1 MRLPAWQVR
10 CTAVAS
16 SHVLTLCL
24 AAVLMSGCAAPPEIP
39 RWFDGFQRFPI
50 RTASVNGH
58 RIAYL
63 DEGQGPPLIL
73 LHGYGGSMWQW
84 EYQQLPLSRQFRVIT
99 PDLIGSGL
107 SDKPPLDYRPEEL
120 IESIRGLMDALG
132 LPTATLI
139 GNSMGGGVAIG
150 MALTH
155 PDRVSR
161 LVLIDSL
168 PDHVRERL
176 VSPLMQRALN
186 TSVPAWL
193 ARFGALFVG
202 NRTMEAVLKEIIYD
216 HTLVTPAVL
225 DRSNRNRN
233 GGYDYAPHVAPGQPA
248 PLGAALCAQAQGDPA
263 SHPDP
268 LGRTGSPFPP
278 AGRPR
283 PPDHDSAGPAHH
295 DPRSRPYPA
304 VGTTAGGKPAHY
316 GIPATLTAQR
326 TGHTVTEHTE
336 TTVLFDGDILWHCPV
351 PA

>member
-50 RTASVNGH
+50 RTASVDGH

-84 EYQQLPLSRQFRVIT
+84 EYQQIPLSRQFRVIT

-176 VSPLMQRALN
+176 ASPLMQRALN

-202 NRTMEAVLKEIIYD
+202 NRTMEAVLKEIIFD
-216 HTLVTPAVL
+216 HTLVTAAVL
-225 DRSNRNRN
+225 DRSNRNRQRE
-233 GGYDYAPHVAPGQPA
+233 DMITPLMSLRDSLPLWEQHFAPR
-248 PLGAALCAQAQGDPA
+248 LKEIR
-263 SHPDP
+263 HPTLILWGEQDR
-268 LGRTGSPFPP
+268 LFPP
-278 AGRPR
+278 QVGRDLQTTIPQARLIMIPEAG
-283 PPDHDSAGPAHH
+283 H
-295 DPRSRPYPA
+295 
-304 VGTTAGGKPAHY
+304 
-316 GIPATLTAQR
+316 IPQWEQPQVVNR
-326 TGHTVTEHTE
+326 HITEF
-336 TTVLFDGDILWHCPV
+336 LQP
-351 PA
+351 